1 MRLIRNVAAAA
12 AIATVFAT
20 AACASSPATSTA
32 TGSTNASGKVQLT
45 FWSWVP
51 GVDKAVNLWNT
62 QNPNIQ
68 VKLDMTPTGS
78 SGTYAKMFA
87 ALKAGKGAPDLAQV
101 EYQELP
107 AFVLENGLVDLKPLG
122 MSATASKFVDWQ
134 LQQSTFGNS
143 IYAVPQASGPMGLYY
158 RADIFASL
166 GLKAPTT
173 WAEYATDAKK
183 IHAANPKEYINTFP
197 PGNSAWFTSLAWQAG
212 AKWFG
217 LDGDTWTVNIDDA
230 NTLKVAAYWDKLR
243 EEGVIKTEPDF
254 ANGWYSDL
262 QTGNIVAW
270 PSAQW
275 GGAILSGN
283 APATAGK
290 WKVAPMPQWGATY
303 ASANWGGS
311 TTAVLKGTTNA
322 QAAEKFAYW
331 LNTDPKSIDLLI
343 AGGYGWPATK
353 GALAGTALDKP
364 DPFLG
369 GQNANKDVFEKSDSA
384 VNISWGWIP
393 TTADTYT
400 HLNDG
405 FQAAIEGN
413 GTFVGAVKAAQAATI
428 ADLKAKGL
436 KVRAGA

>member
-1 MRLIRNVAAAA
+1 MKPIRTVAAVA
-12 AIATVFAT
+12 AIATMFAA
-20 AACASSPATSTA
+20 AACASSPT
-32 TGSTNASGKVQLT
+32 TGPTVVSDKVQLT

-51 GVDKAVNLWNT
+51 GVDKAVKLWNT
-62 QNPNIQ
+62 ENPNIQ
-68 VKLDMTPTGS
+68 VKLEMTPVGS
-78 SGTYAKMFA
+78 SGTYAKMHS
-87 ALKAGKGAPDLAQV
+87 ALKAGKGAPDLAQI

-107 AFVLENGLVDLKPLG
+107 GFVLENGLVDLKPLAMG
-122 MSATASKFVDWQ
+122 DKASKFVDWQ
-134 LQQSTFGNS
+134 LKQASFGDS

-158 RADIFASL
+158 RHDIFTKL

-173 WAEYATDAKK
+173 WDEYAVAARA
-183 IHAANPKEYINTFP
+183 IHAANPKQFISTFP

-217 LDGDTWTVNIDDA
+217 LDGDTWTVNIDSA
-230 NTLKVAAYWDKLR
+230 PTLKVAAYWDELR
-243 EEGVIKTEPDF
+243 QAGVIKTEPDF

-262 QTGNIVAW
+262 QKGNIVAW

-275 GGAILSGN
+275 GGLVLSGN
-283 APATAGK
+283 APGTAGK
-290 WKVAPMPQWGATY
+290 WKVAPLPQWGGPF

-311 TTAVLKGTTNA
+311 TTAVLKGTKNA
-322 QAAEKFAYW
+322 QAAAQFAYW

-353 GALAGTALDKP
+353 GALAGTALDIP
-364 DPFLG
+364 DAFLG
-369 GQNANKDVFEKSDSA
+369 GQNANKDIFEKSDSA
-384 VNISWGWIP
+384 VNTSWGWIP

-405 FQAAIEGN
+405 FQAAVEGK
-413 GTFVGAVKAAQAATI
+413 GTFVDAVKAAQTATI

>member
-1 MRLIRNVAAAA
+1 MKPIRIVAAVA
-12 AIATVFAT
+12 AIATVLAT
-20 AACASSPATSTA
+20 AACGSSPT
-32 TGSTNASGKVQLT
+32 TGSTAVSGKVQLT

-51 GVDKAVNLWNT
+51 GVDKAVKLWNT
-62 QNPNIQ
+62 ENPNIQ

-78 SGTYAKMFA
+78 SGTYAKMHS
-87 ALKAGKGAPDLAQV
+87 ALKAGKGAPDLAQI

-107 AFVLENGLVDLKPLG
+107 GFVLENGLVDLKPLG
-122 MSATASKFVDWQ
+122 MGGKASQFVDWQ
-134 LQQSTFGNS
+134 LKQSSFGDS
-143 IYAVPQASGPMGLYY
+143 IYAVPQASGPMALYY
-158 RADIFASL
+158 RQDVFTKL

-173 WAEYATDAKK
+173 WDEYAAAAKV
-183 IHAANPKEYINTFP
+183 IHAANPNQFISTFP

-217 LDGDTWTVNIDDA
+217 LDGDTWTVNIDSA
-230 NTLKVAAYWDKLR
+230 PTLKVAAYWDKLR
-243 EEGVIKTEPDF
+243 QAGVIKTEPDF

-275 GGAILSGN
+275 GGSILSGN

-290 WKVAPMPQWGATY
+290 WKVAPLPQWGGTF

-311 TTAVLKGTTNA
+311 TTAVLKGTKDA
-322 QAAEKFAYW
+322 QAAEQFAYW

-364 DPFLG
+364 DAFLG
-369 GQNANKDVFEKSDSA
+369 GQNANKDIFEKSDSA
-384 VNISWGWIP
+384 VNTSWGWVP

-405 FQAAIEGN
+405 FQAAVEGK
-413 GTFVGAVKAAQAATI
+413 GTFVDAVKAAQAATI